1 MLKQKSILQAGS
13 QESVFY
19 KLIDGLESVLKAST
33 SGLEIIFEIRI
44 KSVLKLTRSG
54 AALLVS

>member
-1 MLKQKSILQAGS
+1 MSRCSSKKVFCRLVRKK
-13 QESVFY
+13 VFFY

-44 KSVLKLTRSG
+44 KRVF
-54 AALLVS
+54 

>member
-13 QESVFY
+13 QES
-19 KLIDGLESVLKAST
+19 
-33 SGLEIIFEIRI
+33 IFEIRI
-44 KSVLKLTRSG
+44 KSVLKLTRRG